1 MFEKKWLVLP
11 ICHEEHWS
19 VCVIGNARLVIEQC
33 KKQIEDRK
41 NQTKEDQE
49 MHSEYGDES
58 YAS

>member
-1 MFEKKWLVLP
+1 MLP